1 MGDIFGAPLAIEGIM
16 AFFLESTFVAVMF
29 FGWDKVSRGFHLS
42 ATWLTAI
49 GANLSALWILVA
61 NSWMQYPVGCSFNIA
76 TVRNEMDSFWDV
88 LFSPVAI
95 NKFSHTV
102 TSSFLL
108 AAIFVMGV
116 SAWYLLRGRHR
127 RMARSSIALA
137 SVFGLVFALVA
148 AFSGDRSGAIVARV
162 QPMKLAAME
171 ALYDGEEG
179 APLTVV
185 GLLRPEGQPGYKT
198 EQLSPLCGL
207 VYDADVVMVPEDGP
221 YKTFKDLIEYAKANP
236 GKVKVAT
243 VGKLTGDHLFLMQ
256 IEKLTGAKFTQVPY
270 SGSGKAIPAL
280 LSGEVD
286 AYFGSGS
293 SFLRMEKTRGLAIGS
308 KERYELC
315 PDVPTFIEQ
324 GYAIESGKYRGLA
337 TPQNIPA
344 EARQYLET
352 KFAELCANPEYQK
365 AVKSSGLMPQFQT
378 GKAFGEIIRTEGE
391 QAKKIL
397 EAYGLLK

>member
-1 MGDIFGAPLAIEGIM
+1 MKSLFLSSLLALGLLAVPAQAAEYPAKPITLMTAFNAGGGSDVSHRLLEKFAKGVFDQPIVVTYKAGAGGEI
-16 AFFLESTFVAVMF
+16 
-29 FGWDKVSRGFHLS
+29 GW
-42 ATWLTAI
+42 TWLVGAKADGYTI
-49 GANLSALWILVA
+49 GGVDLPHI
-61 NSWMQYPVGCSFNIA
+61 
-76 TVRNEMDSFWDV
+76 V
-88 LFSPVAI
+88 L
-95 NKFSHTV
+95 
-102 TSSFLL
+102 
-108 AAIFVMGV
+108 
-116 SAWYLLRGRHR
+116 
-127 RMARSSIALA
+127 
-137 SVFGLVFALVA
+137 
-148 AFSGDRSGAIVARV
+148 
-162 QPMKLAAME
+162 QPM
-171 ALYDGEEG
+171 
-179 APLTVV
+179 
-185 GLLRPEGQPGYKT
+185 LRPEGQPGYKT

-221 YKTFKDLIEYAKANP
+221 YKTFKDLIGYAKANP

-365 AVKSSGLMPQFQT
+365 AVKSSGPMPQFQT

>member
-1 MGDIFGAPLAIEGIM
+1 MKTFYALLLALGICLGLTFPAMAEYPAKPIMLMTAFNAGGGSDLSHRLIEKFAKGVIPQPIVVTYKAGAGGEI
-16 AFFLESTFVAVMF
+16 
-29 FGWDKVSRGFHLS
+29 GW
-42 ATWLTAI
+42 TWLVGAKADGYTI
-49 GANLSALWILVA
+49 GGVDLPHI
-61 NSWMQYPVGCSFNIA
+61 
-76 TVRNEMDSFWDV
+76 V
-88 LFSPVAI
+88 L
-95 NKFSHTV
+95 
-102 TSSFLL
+102 
-108 AAIFVMGV
+108 
-116 SAWYLLRGRHR
+116 
-127 RMARSSIALA
+127 
-137 SVFGLVFALVA
+137 
-148 AFSGDRSGAIVARV
+148 
-162 QPMKLAAME
+162 QPM
-171 ALYDGEEG
+171 
-179 APLTVV
+179 
-185 GLLRPEGQPGYKT
+185 LRPEGQPGYKT

-221 YKTFKDLIEYAKANP
+221 YKTFKDLIGYAKANP

-352 KFAELCANPEYQK
+352 KFAELCANPDTRRRSR
-365 AVKSSGLMPQFQT
+365 A
-378 GKAFGEIIRTEGE
+378 A
-391 QAKKIL
+391 A
-397 EAYGLLK
+397 

>member
-1 MGDIFGAPLAIEGIM
+1 MKTFYALLLALGICLGLTFPAMAEYPAKPIMLMTAFNAGGGSDLSHRLIEKFAKGVIPQPIVVTYKAGAGGEI
-16 AFFLESTFVAVMF
+16 
-29 FGWDKVSRGFHLS
+29 GW
-42 ATWLTAI
+42 TWLVGAKADGYNI
-49 GANLSALWILVA
+49 GGVDLPHI
-61 NSWMQYPVGCSFNIA
+61 
-76 TVRNEMDSFWDV
+76 V
-88 LFSPVAI
+88 L
-95 NKFSHTV
+95 
-102 TSSFLL
+102 
-108 AAIFVMGV
+108 
-116 SAWYLLRGRHR
+116 
-127 RMARSSIALA
+127 
-137 SVFGLVFALVA
+137 
-148 AFSGDRSGAIVARV
+148 
-162 QPMKLAAME
+162 QPM
-171 ALYDGEEG
+171 
-179 APLTVV
+179 
-185 GLLRPEGQPGYKT
+185 LRPEGQPGYKT

-365 AVKSSGLMPQFQT
+365 AVKSSGLMPQFQS
-378 GKAFGEIIRTEGE
+378 GKVFGEIIRTEGE

>member
-1 MGDIFGAPLAIEGIM
+1 MKSLFLSSLLALGLLAVPAQAAEYPAKPITLMTAFNAGGGSDVSHRLLEKFAKGVFDQPIVVTYKAGAGGEI
-16 AFFLESTFVAVMF
+16 
-29 FGWDKVSRGFHLS
+29 GW
-42 ATWLTAI
+42 TWLVGAKADGYTI
-49 GANLSALWILVA
+49 GGVDLPHI
-61 NSWMQYPVGCSFNIA
+61 
-76 TVRNEMDSFWDV
+76 V
-88 LFSPVAI
+88 L
-95 NKFSHTV
+95 
-102 TSSFLL
+102 
-108 AAIFVMGV
+108 
-116 SAWYLLRGRHR
+116 
-127 RMARSSIALA
+127 
-137 SVFGLVFALVA
+137 
-148 AFSGDRSGAIVARV
+148 
-162 QPMKLAAME
+162 QPM
-171 ALYDGEEG
+171 
-179 APLTVV
+179 
-185 GLLRPEGQPGYKT
+185 LRPEGQPGYKT

-270 SGSGKAIPAL
+270 SDSGKAIPAL

-308 KERYELC
+308 RERYELC

>member
-1 MGDIFGAPLAIEGIM
+1 MKSLFLSSLLALGLLAVPAQAAEYPAKPITLMTAFNAGGGSDVSHRLLEKFAKGVFDQPIVVTYKAGAGGEI
-16 AFFLESTFVAVMF
+16 
-29 FGWDKVSRGFHLS
+29 GW
-42 ATWLTAI
+42 TWLVGAKADGYTI
-49 GANLSALWILVA
+49 GGVDLPHI
-61 NSWMQYPVGCSFNIA
+61 
-76 TVRNEMDSFWDV
+76 V
-88 LFSPVAI
+88 L
-95 NKFSHTV
+95 
-102 TSSFLL
+102 
-108 AAIFVMGV
+108 
-116 SAWYLLRGRHR
+116 
-127 RMARSSIALA
+127 
-137 SVFGLVFALVA
+137 
-148 AFSGDRSGAIVARV
+148 
-162 QPMKLAAME
+162 QPM
-171 ALYDGEEG
+171 
-179 APLTVV
+179 
-185 GLLRPEGQPGYKT
+185 LRPEGQPGYKT

-352 KFAELCANPEYQK
+352 KFAELCANR
-365 AVKSSGLMPQFQT
+365 S
-378 GKAFGEIIRTEGE
+378 
-391 QAKKIL
+391 
-397 EAYGLLK
+397 

>member
-1 MGDIFGAPLAIEGIM
+1 MKSLFLSSLLALGLLAVPAQAAEYPAKPITLMTAFNAGGGSDVSHRLLEKFAKGVFDQPIVVTYKAGAGGEI
-16 AFFLESTFVAVMF
+16 
-29 FGWDKVSRGFHLS
+29 GW
-42 ATWLTAI
+42 TWLGGAKADGYTI
-49 GANLSALWILVA
+49 GGVDLPHI
-61 NSWMQYPVGCSFNIA
+61 
-76 TVRNEMDSFWDV
+76 V
-88 LFSPVAI
+88 L
-95 NKFSHTV
+95 
-102 TSSFLL
+102 
-108 AAIFVMGV
+108 
-116 SAWYLLRGRHR
+116 
-127 RMARSSIALA
+127 
-137 SVFGLVFALVA
+137 
-148 AFSGDRSGAIVARV
+148 
-162 QPMKLAAME
+162 QPM
-171 ALYDGEEG
+171 
-179 APLTVV
+179 
-185 GLLRPEGQPGYKT
+185 LRPEGQPGYKT

-352 KFAELCANPEYQK
+352 KFAELCANLEYQK

>member
-1 MGDIFGAPLAIEGIM
+1 M
-16 AFFLESTFVAVMF
+16 
-29 FGWDKVSRGFHLS
+29 
-42 ATWLTAI
+42 
-49 GANLSALWILVA
+49 
-61 NSWMQYPVGCSFNIA
+61 
-76 TVRNEMDSFWDV
+76 
-88 LFSPVAI
+88 
-95 NKFSHTV
+95 
-102 TSSFLL
+102 
-108 AAIFVMGV
+108 
-116 SAWYLLRGRHR
+116 
-127 RMARSSIALA
+127 
-137 SVFGLVFALVA
+137 
-148 AFSGDRSGAIVARV
+148 
-162 QPMKLAAME
+162 
-171 ALYDGEEG
+171 
-179 APLTVV
+179 
-185 GLLRPEGQPGYKT
+185 
-198 EQLSPLCGL
+198 
-207 VYDADVVMVPEDGP
+207 
-221 YKTFKDLIEYAKANP
+221 IEYAKANP
-236 GKVKVAT
+236 GKVKAAT

>member
-1 MGDIFGAPLAIEGIM
+1 MKSLFLSSLLALGLLAVPAQAAEYPAKPITLMTAFNAGGGSDVSHRLLEKFAKGVFDQPIVVTYKAGAGGEI
-16 AFFLESTFVAVMF
+16 
-29 FGWDKVSRGFHLS
+29 GW
-42 ATWLTAI
+42 TWLVGAKADGYTI
-49 GANLSALWILVA
+49 GGVDLPHI
-61 NSWMQYPVGCSFNIA
+61 
-76 TVRNEMDSFWDV
+76 V
-88 LFSPVAI
+88 L
-95 NKFSHTV
+95 
-102 TSSFLL
+102 
-108 AAIFVMGV
+108 
-116 SAWYLLRGRHR
+116 
-127 RMARSSIALA
+127 
-137 SVFGLVFALVA
+137 
-148 AFSGDRSGAIVARV
+148 
-162 QPMKLAAME
+162 QPM
-171 ALYDGEEG
+171 
-179 APLTVV
+179 
-185 GLLRPEGQPGYKT
+185 LRPEGQPGYKT

-365 AVKSSGLMPQFQT
+365 AVKEQRPDASVPDRQGL
-378 GKAFGEIIRTEGE
+378 R
-391 QAKKIL
+391 
-397 EAYGLLK
+397 

>member
-1 MGDIFGAPLAIEGIM
+1 MKTFYALLLALGICLGLTFPAMAEYPAKPIMLMTAFNAGGGSDLSHRLIEKFAKGVIPQPIVVTYKAGAGGEI
-16 AFFLESTFVAVMF
+16 
-29 FGWDKVSRGFHLS
+29 GW
-42 ATWLTAI
+42 TWLVGAKADGYTI
-49 GANLSALWILVA
+49 GGVDLPHI
-61 NSWMQYPVGCSFNIA
+61 
-76 TVRNEMDSFWDV
+76 V
-88 LFSPVAI
+88 L
-95 NKFSHTV
+95 
-102 TSSFLL
+102 
-108 AAIFVMGV
+108 
-116 SAWYLLRGRHR
+116 
-127 RMARSSIALA
+127 
-137 SVFGLVFALVA
+137 
-148 AFSGDRSGAIVARV
+148 
-162 QPMKLAAME
+162 QPM
-171 ALYDGEEG
+171 
-179 APLTVV
+179 
-185 GLLRPEGQPGYKT
+185 LRPEGQPGYKT

-243 VGKLTGDHLFLMQ
+243 VG
-256 IEKLTGAKFTQVPY
+256 KLTGAKFTQVPY

-365 AVKSSGLMPQFQT
+365 AVKSSGLMPQFQS
-378 GKAFGEIIRTEGE
+378 GKVFGEIIRTEGE

>member
-1 MGDIFGAPLAIEGIM
+1 MKSLFLSSLLALGLLAVPAQAAEYPAKPITLMTAFNAGGGSDVSHRLLEKFAKGVFDQPIVVTYKAGAGGEI
-16 AFFLESTFVAVMF
+16 
-29 FGWDKVSRGFHLS
+29 GW
-42 ATWLTAI
+42 TWLVGAKADGYTI
-49 GANLSALWILVA
+49 GGVDLPHI
-61 NSWMQYPVGCSFNIA
+61 
-76 TVRNEMDSFWDV
+76 V
-88 LFSPVAI
+88 L
-95 NKFSHTV
+95 
-102 TSSFLL
+102 
-108 AAIFVMGV
+108 
-116 SAWYLLRGRHR
+116 
-127 RMARSSIALA
+127 
-137 SVFGLVFALVA
+137 
-148 AFSGDRSGAIVARV
+148 
-162 QPMKLAAME
+162 QPM
-171 ALYDGEEG
+171 
-179 APLTVV
+179 
-185 GLLRPEGQPGYKT
+185 LRPEGQPGYKT

-365 AVKSSGLMPQFQT
+365 AVKSSGLMPQFQPGT
-378 GKAFGEIIRTEGE
+378 AFGEIIRTEGE

>member
-1 MGDIFGAPLAIEGIM
+1 M
-16 AFFLESTFVAVMF
+16 
-29 FGWDKVSRGFHLS
+29 KK
-42 ATWLTAI
+42 
-49 GANLSALWILVA
+49 LVA
-61 NSWMQYPVGCSFNIA
+61 LMVA
-76 TVRNEMDSFWDV
+76 LTMV
-88 LFSPVAI
+88 L
-95 NKFSHTV
+95 
-102 TSSFLL
+102 
-108 AAIFVMGV
+108 G
-116 SAWYLLRGRHR
+116 
-127 RMARSSIALA
+127 LA
-137 SVFGLVFALVA
+137 SVASA
-148 AFSGDRSGAIVARV
+148 AEYPSKGISVICPWGAGGGTDAVLRAFCEAMGKDLGVTLTVDNRTGGGGIIGHQAIADAEPDGYTIGGVDLPHIVL
-162 QPMKLAAME
+162 QPM
-171 ALYDGEEG
+171 
-179 APLTVV
+179 
-185 GLLRPEGQPGYKT
+185 LRPEGQPGYKT

-221 YKTFKDLIEYAKANP
+221 YKTFKDLIGYAKANP

-352 KFAELCANPEYQK
+352 KFAELCTTPEYQK

>member
-1 MGDIFGAPLAIEGIM
+1 MKSLVLSSLLALGLLAVPAQAAEYPAKPITLMTAFNAGGGSDVSHRLLEKFAKGVFDQPIVVTYKAGAGGEI
-16 AFFLESTFVAVMF
+16 
-29 FGWDKVSRGFHLS
+29 GW
-42 ATWLTAI
+42 TWLVGAKADGYTI
-49 GANLSALWILVA
+49 GGVDLPHI
-61 NSWMQYPVGCSFNIA
+61 
-76 TVRNEMDSFWDV
+76 V
-88 LFSPVAI
+88 L
-95 NKFSHTV
+95 
-102 TSSFLL
+102 
-108 AAIFVMGV
+108 
-116 SAWYLLRGRHR
+116 
-127 RMARSSIALA
+127 
-137 SVFGLVFALVA
+137 
-148 AFSGDRSGAIVARV
+148 
-162 QPMKLAAME
+162 QPM
-171 ALYDGEEG
+171 
-179 APLTVV
+179 
-185 GLLRPEGQPGYKT
+185 LRPEGQPGYKT

-378 GKAFGEIIRTEGE
+378 GKVFGEIIRTEGE